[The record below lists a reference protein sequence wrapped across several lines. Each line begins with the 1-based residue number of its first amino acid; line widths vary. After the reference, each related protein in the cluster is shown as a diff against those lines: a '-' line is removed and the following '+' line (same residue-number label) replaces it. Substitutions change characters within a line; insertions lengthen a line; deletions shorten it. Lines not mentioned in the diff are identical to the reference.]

1 VDNITLHTGKK
12 VQVPFDVFAAFS
24 TNLDPSDLVDDA
36 FLRRVRYKLEVQRPD
51 EDQFF
56 EIFEAMCHKRG
67 VPYDPDMVE
76 YLVEKHYRSV
86 GRLFAACQPRDLL
99 DQVIDMANYLGIPPQ
114 LNPVLLDRAVRSY
127 FVRFDKD
134 NSERTTMASIK

>member
-1 VDNITLHTGKK
+1 MSV
-12 VQVPFDVFAAFS
+12 FDGLKPACVW
-24 TNLDPSDLVDDA
+24 
-36 FLRRVRYKLEVQRPD
+36 KH
-51 EDQFF
+51 
-56 EIFEAMCHKRG
+56 FEAICRKRG

-76 YLVEKHYRSV
+76 YLIDKHYRSV
-86 GRLFAACQPRDLL
+86 NRPFAACQPRDLL

-134 NSERTTMASIK
+134 KGASERTTMASIK